1 MNEMKWMNGMND
13 WTEWNGMEWNEWM
26 KWNEMNE
33 WNEMKLVLVL
43 VGVHFDLVK
52 FISKSSTAAKSLTQL
67 TLSWVI
73 WIGDLDLDEIV
84 DKALVPVGDSRYY

>member
-1 MNEMKWMNGMND
+1 
-13 WTEWNGMEWNEWM
+13 
-26 KWNEMNE
+26 
-33 WNEMKLVLVL
+33 MKLVLVL